1 MTGKKFSTIIISVI
15 WTLIA
20 LFLYFRPIDGAG
32 IDNNALNKL
41 VSLSIWIFVGLII
54 FCIDLIYW
62 NHHN

>member
-15 WTLIA
+15 WTLIT

-32 IDNNALNKL
+32 IDNNGLNKL
-41 VSLSIWIFVGLII
+41 VSLSIWLFVGLII
-54 FCIDLIYW
+54 FCINLIYW